1 MTKIFVKENT
11 DSLIAKVMNQFGFR
25 HQYQVAQYF
34 GVTAQTL
41 SGWVKSG
48 IVPEKYI
55 MKFQLD
61 LQDSQK
67 ENKSLEQIEN
77 NNQNEIQNYKHS
89 KSEAQLNEFSF
100 TIFFAN
106 HIQTLIIL
114 PFVTSVLS
122 LFIVLFIVRPVYTS
136 TAKVLPIADSGSSFS
151 EMAGMASQLGLSMPM
166 NFGNEIPWDE
176 MFPEIIKSENLGQS
190 ILKEKF
196 STNKYGEAQTL
207 SSIIEKE
214 YKLKNKSIIFLEK
227 MIIHEFNEMIKVSKS
242 RLSPIVTIELDFFE
256 PQVAAN
262 ILKKVIEVAGKTQVK
277 IKLKQI
283 SEKRQF
289 IEERISEVTRA
300 LKNAEINLKEF
311 NESNRRVESSPSLK
325 LEESRLEREVSLQT
339 TLYMTLKS
347 QFENV
352 KIEEVEEAAMIE
364 VIDGPIVPF
373 KVTSPKKVSSVIFT
387 FILAFLSLF
396 FFFYLKDYSLS
407 SSKKYTSERIEA
419 RRKLFKN
426 IKSLIP
432 FIQK

>member
-1 MTKIFVKENT
+1 MIINIDKINAE
-11 DSLIAKVMNQFGFR
+11 SLIAKVMNQFGFR
-25 HQYQVAQYF
+25 HQYEVAEYF

-41 SGWVKSG
+41 SGWVKTG
-48 IVPEKYI
+48 TVPDKYL

-61 LQDSQK
+61 VQGLQR
-67 ENKSLEQIEN
+67 ENSYSE
-77 NNQNEIQNYKHS
+77 
-89 KSEAQLNEFSF
+89 KSETHLKEFSF
-100 TIFFAN
+100 TIFFSN
-106 HIQTLIIL
+106 HIRSLIII
-114 PFVTSVLS
+114 PFILS
-122 LFIVLFIVRPVYTS
+122 IISLILVFFIFRPVYTS
-136 TAKVLPIADSGSSFS
+136 SAKILPIGDSGSSFS

-176 MFPEIIKSENLGQS
+176 MFPEIIKSENLVQA
-190 ILKEKF
+190 ILNENF
-196 STNKYGEAQTL
+196 TSNKYGKQQSL
-207 SSIIEKE
+207 FSILEQE
-214 YKLKNKSIIFLEK
+214 YNIKNKSEIFLEK

-373 KVTSPKKVSSVIFT
+373 KVTRPKKVSSVIFT

>member
-1 MTKIFVKENT
+1 MKDNFKIDNI
-11 DSLIAKVMNQFGFR
+11 DSLIVKVMNQYGFK
-25 HQYQVAQYF
+25 HQYQVAEYF

-41 SGWVKSG
+41 SGWVKVG
-48 IVPEKYI
+48 TIPDKYI

-61 LQDSQK
+61 IN
-67 ENKSLEQIEN
+67 ELEKN
-77 NNQNEIQNYKHS
+77 NNENLLDTNQLEVDDFSHI
-89 KSEAQLNEFSF
+89 KSETQLNEFSF
-100 TIFFAN
+100 TIFFAD
-106 HIQTLIIL
+106 HIRTFLITPFIL
-114 PFVTSVLS
+114 SVLS
-122 LFIVLFIVRPVYTS
+122 IFVVFFIMRPVYTS
-136 TAKVLPIADSGSSFS
+136 SAKVLPIGDSGNSFS
-151 EMAGMASQLGLSMPM
+151 EMAGMASQLGLGMPM

-227 MIIHEFNEMIKVSKS
+227 MIIHEFNKMIRVSKS
-242 RLSPIVTIELDFFE
+242 RLSPIVTIELNFFE
-256 PQVAAN
+256 AQVAVD
-262 ILKKVIEVAGKTQVK
+262 ILRKIIDVAGKTQVK

-289 IEERISEVTRA
+289 VEERILEVMSA
-300 LKNAEINLKEF
+300 LKDAEIKLKDF
-311 NESNRRVESSPSLK
+311 KESNRRVDKSPSLK

-364 VIDGPIVPF
+364 VIDGPILPF
-373 KVTSPKKVSSVIFT
+373 KVTKPKKVASVIFT
-387 FILAFLSLF
+387 YIFTFLSLF
-396 FFFYLKDYSLS
+396 FLFYIKDYNLS
-407 SSKKYTSERIEA
+407 GNKKHTSNRKEA
-419 RRKLFKN
+419 RNKLFNN

-432 FIQK
+432 FIRNR